1 MTHNLLKGKR
11 GIIFGALNEESIAW
25 KVAEK
30 AAEEG
35 ATIALSNTAMALRMG
50 TLDKLAEQ
58 INAPIIAADATSVED
73 LEKVFIEAQEK
84 LGGKIDFVLHSVAM
98 SPNVRKHRTYDD
110 LDYNFLNK
118 TLDIS
123 AISFHK
129 MLQVAKK
136 LDAINEWGSVV
147 ALTYVASQRTFFGY
161 NDMADAKSMLES
173 IARSFGYIYGREKH
187 VRINTISQS
196 PTATTAG
203 KGIKDIENMM
213 DFADKMSPLGNAVA
227 EDCANYCVMMFSD
240 FTRQAMTDYGY
251 YLLKAIKSA
260 YDGKQQER
268 YATCRDAYLQLM
280 LDLDELLCTNSNFM
294 LGRWTQMARGIA
306 DEVAGTTE
314 ADRQWLELNNART
327 LITTWG
333 NRNSSEWGG
342 LPT

>member
-25 KVAEK
+25 KVAVK

-73 LEKVFIEAQEK
+73 LEKVFTEAQEK

-161 NDMADAKSMLES
+161 N
-173 IARSFGYIYGREKH
+173 YGREKH
-187 VRINTISQS
+187 VRIKTISQS

-240 FTRQAMTDYGY
+240 FTRKVTMQNLFHDGGFSSMGMSLRAMNQYAKDMTPYEDENGNVIYG
-251 YLLKAIKSA
+251 
-260 YDGKQQER
+260 
-268 YATCRDAYLQLM
+268 
-280 LDLDELLCTNSNFM
+280 
-294 LGRWTQMARGIA
+294 
-306 DEVAGTTE
+306 
-314 ADRQWLELNNART
+314 
-327 LITTWG
+327 
-333 NRNSSEWGG
+333 
-342 LPT
+342 